1 MQPIAVYDTNVLI
14 SGMMWGGV
22 PYRCI
27 ELAQQ
32 GKVQGVTC
40 DEILNEF
47 TEKLTTKFDYSL
59 YQVSEIIAKLLG
71 FFRTVKIT
79 NSLKGVTSDLDD
91 DKVIECAVVGG
102 ATHIITGDQKH
113 LLPLKSYQG
122 ILIVRPAIF
131 LAHFQ

>member
-32 GKVQGVTC
+32 GKVLGVTC

-79 NSLKGVTSDLDD
+79 TNLKGVTSDPDD
-91 DKVIECAVVGG
+91 DKVIECAVVGS

-122 ILIVRPAIF
+122 ILIVQPAIF

>member
-14 SGMMWGGV
+14 SGMLWGGV

-40 DEILNEF
+40 AEILNEF

-59 YQVSEIIAKLLG
+59 YQASEIIAKLLG

-79 NSLKGVTSDLDD
+79 NSLKEVTSDPDD

-102 ATHIITGDQKH
+102 ATHII
-113 LLPLKSYQG
+113 
-122 ILIVRPAIF
+122 V
-131 LAHFQ
+131 